1 LQALLH
7 KSTIEDAVME
17 TLSQTPPELA
27 ADIYNTG
34 IYLAGGGSMLRGLT
48 KEFHKKTDFCLHC

>member
-1 LQALLH
+1 L
-7 KSTIEDAVME
+7 KIEDAVME

-34 IYLAGGGSMLRGLT
+34 IYLAGGGSMLEDWT
-48 KEFHKKTDFCLHC
+48 NDFSKNSYLFTLLKIH

>member
-1 LQALLH
+1 
-7 KSTIEDAVME
+7 ME

-34 IYLAGGGSMLRGLT
+34 IYLAGGGSMLRGLYFT
-48 KEFHKKTDFCLHC
+48 KNRFTSLLLKIH